1 MNTTPLAT
9 LFDRAA
15 QAYDA
20 ERHMLVPCFEGFYS
34 AGVEAVGPLGP
45 GARLMDLGAGTGL
58 FSALVAAANPGIS
71 VTLVD
76 IAAGML
82 AEAEKRFAAAAL
94 PAPEIVVADY
104 AETLP
109 AGPFDAIVSAVS
121 IHHLETERKAR
132 LLRFVAERLA
142 PGGVFVNAEQILGD
156 TPEAEAALDAEWEAA
171 ARSLGASDA
180 VIEAARARMVHDRS
194 ETMDGNLA
202 LLSAAGLTEP
212 KVTFRDGRFA
222 VFVAASPIA

>member
-109 AGPFDAIVSAVS
+109 AGSFDAIVSAVS
-121 IHHLETERKAR
+121 IHHLETVRKAR

-142 PGGVFVNAEQILGD
+142 PGGVRVPI
-156 TPEAEAALDAEWEAA
+156 DAEVPPE
-171 ARSLGASDA
+171 L
-180 VIEAARARMVHDRS
+180 RARMA
-194 ETMDGNLA
+194 EL
-202 LLSAAGLTEP
+202 
-212 KVTFRDGRFA
+212 
-222 VFVAASPIA
+222 AASAPGGRSLYDPDQESAVRA